1 MKITTNSLITLAVV
15 IPSRHCNVK
24 IQTSPLLLAR
34 LGIEGTT
41 QNHEQKAHNLVECT
55 KQQPQW

>member
-41 QNHEQKAHNLVECT
+41 QNHERKAHNLVECT
-55 KQQPQW
+55 K